1 MKIIKYGKV
10 YDMCYGEYDVI
21 TNLPVKW
28 VPNELK
34 NEVRIERELRRDKV
48 NNEFYVCTF
57 NHGYSRSSYD
67 IKPLTEAEAA
77 AIAENFIDYEEY
89 IKFFRDPEG
98 YSMQM
103 KREHDDAIKEAK
115 EASKARDYWVEAYT
129 KKTQYIEEL
138 EARLSKIQ
146 DKLNEL
152 TIGGEK

>member
-10 YDMCYGEYDVI
+10 YDMGYGEYDVI
-21 TNLPVKW
+21 TSLPVEW

-34 NEVRIERELRRDKV
+34 NEVKIERELRRDKV
-48 NNEFYVCTF
+48 NHEFYVCTF
-57 NHGYSRSSYD
+57 NNGYSRSSYD

-77 AIAENFIDYEEY
+77 MIAENFIDYEEY

-98 YSMQM
+98 SSMQL
-103 KREHDDAIKEAK
+103 KREHDDAVNEAK
-115 EASKARDYWVEAYT
+115 EAKKSRDYWVEECNR
-129 KKTQYIEEL
+129 KTRYIEDL